1 MSSYNLNE
9 VLKQRAAQEQHR
21 QEEQEEKT
29 LDDLSRVK
37 VLSPGR
43 KVFKRFIRNRLAV
56 LGSIML
62 ITMFVFSFIG
72 PLFYPYGQKEIFYKY
87 DEQKVNY
94 AMAKD
99 NTAYNGF
106 DLDSGIQV
114 EGKVN
119 NVMNSRIKAMIAAG
133 EASNYVFGEK
143 ETYVIDR
150 LAEDIYQLSAAD
162 TQLVC
167 TYGDVVSEIGAY
179 TMVGKKICA
188 KWSRIRY

>member
-9 VLKQRAAQEQHR
+9 VLKAKAAEER
-21 QEEQEEKT
+21 QNQGPQGEKT

-56 LGSIML
+56 AGSVML

-72 PLFYPYGQKEIFYKY
+72 PLFYPYGQKQIFYKY
-87 DEQKVNY
+87 DKQHVNY

-106 DLDSGIQV
+106 ELDADVKV
-114 EGKVN
+114 ENAVN
-119 NVMNSRIKAMIAAG
+119 NVMNSRIKTMIADG
-133 EASNYVFGEK
+133 KESETVFGDQ
-143 ETYVIDR
+143 VWQIDK
-150 LAEDIYQLSAAD
+150 LADDIYQLS
-162 TQLVC
+162 LM
-167 TYGDVVSEIGAY
+167 DVRTRS
-179 TMVGKKICA
+179 GKRSPIHLRA
-188 KWSRIRY
+188 VRSN